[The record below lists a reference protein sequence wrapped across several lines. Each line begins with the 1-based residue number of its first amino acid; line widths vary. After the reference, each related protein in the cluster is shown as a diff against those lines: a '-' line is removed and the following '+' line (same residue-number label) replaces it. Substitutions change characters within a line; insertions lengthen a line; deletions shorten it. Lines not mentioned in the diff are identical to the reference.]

1 MRNDPWKS
9 IYKYNLVLNFA
20 YENEFEMN
28 RENKFEWKPIYKYK
42 WVIFFDYIMKNHDIW
57 E

>member
-28 RENKFEWKPIYKYK
+28 HENKFEWKPIYKYK
-42 WVIFFDYIMKNHDIW
+42 WVIFFAYIMKDHDIG

>member
-9 IYKYNLVLNFA
+9 IYKYNLVLNFV

-28 RENKFEWKPIYKYK
+28 HENKFEWKPIYKYK
-42 WVIFFDYIMKNHDIW
+42 WVIFFAYIMKDHDIG